1 VAKVASSQR
10 LTKGAEGEKRPRG
23 RPSDQELSKNS
34 LYAAY
39 QEFIAR
45 GYLGL
50 SMDSIAVSAG
60 VSKVSL
66 YRRWANKAEVM
77 ADVFRFMGQ
86 EEVPNLAGNLKQQLH
101 TLIHGALLGAGAGQ
115 RGQVVMR
122 TIGEIATNPEL
133 VTLYRDHIL
142 YPRMNQIRTY
152 LENARSRGEISET
165 VSIEVACALVG
176 GPLLLSQ
183 LALTADMDIGMSE
196 EFVNSLVEMVSSG
209 LGIS

>member
-1 VAKVASSQR
+1 MAKVASSQR
-10 LTKGAEGEKRPRG
+10 LAKGTEGEKRARG

-34 LYAAY
+34 LSAAY
-39 QEFIAR
+39 QEFIAH

-50 SMDSIAVSAG
+50 SMESIAVSAG

-86 EEVPNLAGNLKQQLH
+86 EEVPNLAGSLKEQLR

-115 RGQVVMR
+115 RGLVVLR

-133 VTLYRDHIL
+133 VDLYRDHLL
-142 YPRMNQIRTY
+142 YPRMNQLRSY
-152 LENARSRGEISET
+152 LEQARNRGEISET

-176 GPLLLSQ
+176 GPLLLGQ
-183 LALTADMDIGMSE
+183 LALTANMEIGMSE
-196 EFVNSLVEMVSSG
+196 GFANTLVEMISSG